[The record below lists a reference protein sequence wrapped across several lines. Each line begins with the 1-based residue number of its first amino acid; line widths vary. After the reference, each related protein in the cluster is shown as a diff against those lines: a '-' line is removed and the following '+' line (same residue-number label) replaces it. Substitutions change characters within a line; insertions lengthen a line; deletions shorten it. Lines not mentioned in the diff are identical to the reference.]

1 MCLQHDPIA
10 VKGNQSQSH
19 VRACTWPTTL
29 MGAQGDRCDSCG
41 EIKTRLLTWV
51 TRLGGG
57 EEEAKEKE
65 KKKEIKLSALKERL
79 RNRTFMQVY
88 KITHVGSV

>member
-29 MGAQGDRCDSCG
+29 MGARGDRCDSRG

-57 EEEAKEKE
+57 RRKPKR
-65 KKKEIKLSALKERL
+65 KKKEGNKTVSTKGTAPQQDIHAG
-79 RNRTFMQVY
+79 
-88 KITHVGSV
+88 I

>member
-1 MCLQHDPIA
+1 VADDA
-10 VKGNQSQSH
+10 DGS
-19 VRACTWPTTL
+19 A
-29 MGAQGDRCDSCG
+29 GDRRDSCG

-51 TRLGGG
+51 TQLGGG

-65 KKKEIKLSALKERL
+65 KKKKEMKLSALKQRL
-79 RNRTFMQVY
+79 RLRTFTQVY